1 MLTLTQFGSDLK
13 TQAVPNRPIIK
24 EPPSDRSTYR
34 FIQIRGGSFRSK
46 FKESP
51 PAQLNVINNVNYNFR
66 KPSAVSEDEQ
76 MSAQFKVMLL
86 GDSGVGKTC
95 LLIRFKDKAFMSGS
109 YIATIGI
116 DYRNKV
122 LVVDGAKV
130 KLQIWDTAGQER
142 FRSVTHAYYRD
153 AHALFLLYDVTNRK
167 SFDNTR
173 AWLAEINEYAHRDVI
188 IMLLGNKCD
197 SEDRIVDREDGE
209 RLAREYKVNFMET
222 SAKTGLNVELAFIE
236 VARALRDK
244 RTTVSA
250 SYGVQEYVEPSQW
263 SQNVCSA
270 CGTS

>member
-76 MSAQFKVMLL
+76 MSAQFK
-86 GDSGVGKTC
+86 
-95 LLIRFKDKAFMSGS
+95 
-109 YIATIGI
+109 
-116 DYRNKV
+116 NKV

>member
-1 MLTLTQFGSDLK
+1 MLTLAQLGSNLKRQTVSNDLS
-13 TQAVPNRPIIK
+13 NK
-24 EPPSDRSTYR
+24 EAQSDPSTYR
-34 FIQIRGGSFRSK
+34 FIQVRGSSFRTKSK
-46 FKESP
+46 DNRIK
-51 PAQLNVINNVNYNFR
+51 IKDTNNVHYDFR
-66 KPSAVSEDEQ
+66 GPSAVNTDEQ
-76 MSAQFKVMLL
+76 TCAQFK
-86 GDSGVGKTC
+86 
-95 LLIRFKDKAFMSGS
+95 
-109 YIATIGI
+109 
-116 DYRNKV
+116 NKV

-197 SEDRIVDREDGE
+197 SEDRVVNREDGE
-209 RLAREYKVNFMET
+209 RLGREYKVNFMET
-222 SAKTGLNVELAFIE
+222 SAKTGLNVDVAFTE

-250 SYGVQEYVEPSQW
+250 SYGVQEYVEPRQW

-270 CGTS
+270 CNTS